1 MKKYNSYNEA
11 LNAAKEFNR
20 EYPNTILINRVQR
33 TAYSK
38 DKYIK
43 VIDRQFNTVEEFS
56 FDFDSIIKVEVK
68 TKSEDFI
75 KVRFDISNNYIKE
88 LVLPLPIDESKV
100 YNFIEEL
107 ELYIEEKKELL
118 KQALKLVN

>member
-20 EYPNTILINRVQR
+20 EYPNTILIYRAQR
-33 TAYSK
+33 GTYSK

-43 VIDRQFNTVEEFS
+43 VIDRHFNTVEEF
-56 FDFDSIIKVEVK
+56 FFNYESIIKVYIK
-68 TKSEDFI
+68 TKTEEFI
-75 KVRFDISNNYIKE
+75 KVRFDTSNEHTYE
-88 LVLPLPIDESKV
+88 LVLSLPIDESKV

-107 ELYIEEKKELL
+107 ELCIEEKKELL
-118 KQALKLVN
+118 KQVLELCN